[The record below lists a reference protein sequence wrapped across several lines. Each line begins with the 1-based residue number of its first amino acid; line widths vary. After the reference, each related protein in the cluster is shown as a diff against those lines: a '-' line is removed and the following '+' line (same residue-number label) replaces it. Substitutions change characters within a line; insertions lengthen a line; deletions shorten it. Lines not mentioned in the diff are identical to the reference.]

1 MYIFGG
7 YNGSVVLNDFYE
19 LKFEAVV
26 IPRSTLLDDLRNMI
40 DSPILSDVTF
50 LVENKE
56 VKASKLLLASRSDHF
71 RALFFGGLKETN
83 N

>member
-1 MYIFGG
+1 
-7 YNGSVVLNDFYE
+7 
-19 LKFEAVV
+19 
-26 IPRSTLLDDLRNMI
+26 MI

-56 VKASKLLLASRSDHF
+56 VRASKLLLASRSDHF

-83 N
+83 NCNEAVIINGIT

>member
-1 MYIFGG
+1 
-7 YNGSVVLNDFYE
+7 
-19 LKFEAVV
+19 
-26 IPRSTLLDDLRNMI
+26 MI

-56 VKASKLLLASRSDHF
+56 IKASKLLLASRSDHF

-83 N
+83 NCNEAININGITYDVFIKILEFL